1 MDPTALE
8 PNFRMPRRSF
18 SAALGAFVLLSAAS
32 TFAADR
38 INGQVLG
45 AGAPIVGSTVT
56 LWAAGAGA
64 PQQLGQT
71 QSDADGRFVLNA
83 DGKGAILYLVA
94 KGGRPAAN
102 KAGGENP
109 AIALL
114 AVLGSTAPD
123 KVVVNEMTTVAS
135 VWTNAQFLDGAAIK
149 GNSLGLQIAA
159 GNVPNFVDLET
170 GGWGGTVQ
178 DALNSVQTPTMANF
192 ATLANV
198 VAGCVTQVKPDAC
211 SRFFAATTPRSG
223 KAPVDTLA
231 ALTGVAR
238 DSAYQPE
245 RLFALLDAFYPVPQ
259 GKKLRP
265 TPFMPYLSW
274 APSAWV
280 LPLKLTG
287 GGLSAPGRMMFD
299 SKGNLWA
306 GDNFIVGAQNVDDLW
321 DGNLSE
327 FAPNGKPLSP
337 MTTGFTGGGVE
348 GVGYGLAIDADDNV
362 WVTTYGSQTIAKF
375 NNQGKPLSPPEG
387 YNFNGQL
394 GLMQGIIVTPSGDV
408 WAVGVSKNQ
417 LVYFPKGDPTKAKI
431 VCEGRTV
438 EPCKSFAGP
447 CHLAIDQQDRIW
459 VSNLLGDWVTRF
471 PASEPSKAET
481 FKIGF
486 SGGGM
491 AIDGQGNV
499 WVANHLGNSETG
511 RGLLAKAVEVAQSG
525 GNPDPPMIRAMV
537 AMHEGPEGGSVTIL
551 RPDGSPAPGSPVYR
565 GGIVVPW
572 AIAVD
577 GNDHVWISNFTSP
590 SAPVAELCGYRTE
603 TCPPGMK
610 MGDPISPPGGY
621 VGGGMQMHVDIG
633 VDPAGNVWVNNNWQD
648 WRPASNGWRNGVP
661 RSLAAK
667 A

>member
-1 MDPTALE
+1 
-8 PNFRMPRRSF
+8 
-18 SAALGAFVLLSAAS
+18 
-32 TFAADR
+32 
-38 INGQVLG
+38 
-45 AGAPIVGSTVT
+45 VT

-71 QSDADGRFVLNA
+71 QTDAEGRFVLSA

-94 KGGRPAAN
+94 KGGRPAAS

-109 AIALL
+109 ALALL
-114 AVLGSTAPD
+114 TVLGSTAPD

-135 VWTNAQFLDGAAIK
+135 VWTNAQFLDGTAIK
-149 GNSLGLQIAA
+149 GNPLGLQIAA
-159 GNVPNFVDLET
+159 GNVPNFVDLQT
-170 GGWGGTVQ
+170 GDWGSTIQ

-192 ATLANV
+192 ATLATV
-198 VAGCVTQVKPDAC
+198 LAGCVTQVKPDAC

-223 KAPVDTLA
+223 KAPTDTLT
-231 ALTGVAR
+231 ALEGVAR
-238 DSAYQPE
+238 DPAYQPE

-259 GKKLRP
+259 GKKLRA
-265 TPFMPYLSW
+265 TPFMPYLTW

-280 LPLKLTG
+280 LPLKFTG

-306 GDNFIVGAQNVDDLW
+306 GDNFIVGAQNVDELW

-348 GVGYGLAIDADDNV
+348 GVGYGLAIDAADNV

-408 WAVGVSKNQ
+408 WAVGVSKKK

-438 EPCKSFAGP
+438 EPCKSFAAP
-447 CHLAIDQQDRIW
+447 FHLAIDQQDRIW

-471 PASEPSKAET
+471 PASDPSKAET
-481 FKIGF
+481 FKVGF
-486 SGGGM
+486 SAGGM

-511 RGLLAKAVEVAQSG
+511 RALLAKAVEVAQSG
-525 GNPDPPMIRAMV
+525 GNPDPPLIRAMV
-537 AMHEGPEGGSVTIL
+537 AMREGPEGGSVTIL
-551 RPDGSPAPGSPVYR
+551 RPDGSPALGSPVYR

-577 GNDHVWISNFTSP
+577 GNDHIWISNFTSP
-590 SAPVAELCGYRTE
+590 SAPVAELCGYRTD

-610 MGDPISPPGGY
+610 VGDPISPPGGY

-633 VDPAGNVWVNNNWQD
+633 IDPAGNVWVNNNWQD
-648 WRPASNGWRNGVP
+648 WEAGIERVAEWRSTLAGGEGVVVFYGM
-661 RSLAAK
+661 AK
-667 A
+667 PVRTPMIGPTHGYD